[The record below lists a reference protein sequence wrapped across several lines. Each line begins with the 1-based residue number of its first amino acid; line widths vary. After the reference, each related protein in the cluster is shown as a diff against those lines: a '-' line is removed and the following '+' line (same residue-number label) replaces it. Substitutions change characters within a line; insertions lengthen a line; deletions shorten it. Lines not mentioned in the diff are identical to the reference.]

1 MDSNSIID
9 AHQNLPEWVSNFDK
23 RFLSKLDLKE
33 KGHQYFND
41 TYKACFNIRSDFRN
55 NFLPK
60 LESDLGFPSSPAY
73 YKYEYFFRSHDFPEF
88 ELSNKYYYDNNINLL
103 KKNYSSTNIKNKQ
116 MNFDNFENINKK
128 ANDKKVN
135 ININN
140 NKNYQSSYKNTK
152 ENKKEE
158 EKVNIVNKPV
168 SQSINKN
175 KNINIKNNDGN
186 YLKSKNVNSNINT
199 SNENKKNNNIINKN
213 NNNNQSYKKNE
224 INNQIQKYEIK
235 LKINNTNNEN
245 KKEYNINKNSIV
257 NKNENNKKNNIENKN
272 EKSNKNQN
280 IYTKKIEKET
290 KVEKKNKQNTTD
302 KINKIYNKNIIPIK
316 EELNENED
324 EIQNISKSSKKI
336 SSKSNQNM
344 AYPQSP
350 TIIKSKESYNSLNST
365 NAQKGKIISNKN
377 IIYTKAPIN
386 RIETKQKTSNENNS
400 SKNPE
405 ILKSSTKR
413 GSIKNYLLLRNSNI
427 LEDNDKLNTEPKLKV
442 ADNMNHSRIKNYL
455 RNKNNEENEK
465 TEELSINIKKGNSRN
480 DIQMN
485 KKIMRE
491 SKSSYDVF
499 KKTPL
504 KK

>member
-1 MDSNSIID
+1 M
-9 AHQNLPEWVSNFDK
+9 
-23 RFLSKLDLKE
+23 
-33 KGHQYFND
+33 
-41 TYKACFNIRSDFRN
+41 
-55 NFLPK
+55 
-60 LESDLGFPSSPAY
+60 
-73 YKYEYFFRSHDFPEF
+73 
-88 ELSNKYYYDNNINLL
+88 
-103 KKNYSSTNIKNKQ
+103 
-116 MNFDNFENINKK
+116 
-128 ANDKKVN
+128 
-135 ININN
+135 
-140 NKNYQSSYKNTK
+140 
-152 ENKKEE
+152 
-158 EKVNIVNKPV
+158 
-168 SQSINKN
+168 
-175 KNINIKNNDGN
+175 
-186 YLKSKNVNSNINT
+186 KSKNVNSNINT

-290 KVEKKNKQNTTD
+290 KVEKKNKQNTID

-324 EIQNISKSSKKI
+324 EIQNISKLSKKI

-365 NAQKGKIISNKN
+365 NAQKGKLISNQN

-386 RIETKQKTSNENNS
+386 RIETKQKASNENNS

-427 LEDNDKLNTEPKLKV
+427 LEDDDKLNTEPKLKV

-465 TEELSINIKKGNSRN
+465 TEELGINIKKGNSRN
-480 DIQMN
+480 DIQIN
-485 KKIMRE
+485 KRIMRE

>member
-1 MDSNSIID
+1 M
-9 AHQNLPEWVSNFDK
+9 K
-23 RFLSKLDLKE
+23 
-33 KGHQYFND
+33 
-41 TYKACFNIRSDFRN
+41 
-55 NFLPK
+55 
-60 LESDLGFPSSPAY
+60 
-73 YKYEYFFRSHDFPEF
+73 
-88 ELSNKYYYDNNINLL
+88 
-103 KKNYSSTNIKNKQ
+103 
-116 MNFDNFENINKK
+116 
-128 ANDKKVN
+128 
-135 ININN
+135 
-140 NKNYQSSYKNTK
+140 
-152 ENKKEE
+152 
-158 EKVNIVNKPV
+158 
-168 SQSINKN
+168 
-175 KNINIKNNDGN
+175 
-186 YLKSKNVNSNINT
+186 
-199 SNENKKNNNIINKN
+199 
-213 NNNNQSYKKNE
+213 
-224 INNQIQKYEIK
+224 NQIKIKIYIQRKQKK
-235 LKINNTNNEN
+235 
-245 KKEYNINKNSIV
+245 
-257 NKNENNKKNNIENKN
+257 
-272 EKSNKNQN
+272 
-280 IYTKKIEKET
+280 
-290 KVEKKNKQNTTD
+290 D

-405 ILKSSTKR
+405 ILNNSSKNPEILKSSTKR

-427 LEDNDKLNTEPKLKV
+427 LEDDDKLNTEPKLKV
-442 ADNMNHSRIKNYL
+442 ADNMNYSRIKNYL

-465 TEELSINIKKGNSRN
+465 VEELGINIKKGNSRN
-480 DIQMN
+480 DIQIN
-485 KKIMRE
+485 KRIMRE